1 MQSAPEH
8 YAIKEL
14 AEMHKEIQCQFEA
27 LNTRMNTQYE
37 QFENIHKSG
46 QQLPEKSQ
54 KGLEDFV
61 ESNAVRN
68 GTVTHG
74 QFEISTSRIY

>member
-1 MQSAPEH
+1 
-8 YAIKEL
+8 
-14 AEMHKEIQCQFEA
+14 
-27 LNTRMNTQYE
+27 MNTQDE
-37 QFENIHKSG
+37 QFENIHKSV

-54 KGLEDFV
+54 QGLEDFV